1 MAAEAVSSEGAL
13 HIVTGCMFSGKSERL
28 LSAAN
33 RCAIDRRLVAGP
45 LMDTRSIEGGAAVV
59 CRSGTVRRLDD
70 AVSVRSLECL
80 RSHERYANVTHVFV
94 DEAQFFE
101 HLATDVL
108 RMVYVDGKHV
118 MLAGLVS
125 DWRCRPFGELS
136 LLLPHAN
143 AMEIADGARCAACG
157 ARALYTVARHETD
170 QVCSQVQV
178 GDTDTYSAVCGVHYH
193 SPRDDL
199 RKRREMVHG
208 TTVDTVYPPTSPI
221 AT

>member
-1 MAAEAVSSEGAL
+1 MSADTVSSEGAL

-33 RCAIDRRLVAGP
+33 RCAIDRRLVVGP
-45 LMDTRSIEGGAAVV
+45 SMDTRSIEGGAAVA

-80 RSHERYANVTHVFV
+80 RSHDRYANVTHVFV

-101 HLATDVL
+101 HLAADVL
-108 RMVYVDGKHV
+108 RMVHVDGKNV

-125 DWRCRPFGELS
+125 DWRCRPFGELP

-143 AMEIADGARCAACG
+143 AMEIADGARCGACG

-170 QVCSQVQV
+170 RVQV
-178 GDTDTYSAVCGVHYH
+178 GDTDTYSAVCGLHYH
-193 SPRDDL
+193 TPRDDL
-199 RKRREMVHG
+199 RKGREMVHG
-208 TTVDTVYPPTSPI
+208 TTLDTVHPPTHTPSL
-221 AT
+221 AS